1 MQPYSKEPSS
11 SVTVGVS
18 VSTVE
23 KLGISRSR
31 SSARLPTLEKRP
43 RRWFEVAV
51 SSQQAVRFLMCREGK
66 KTRRGKRGCKYI
78 RGQEQAARPIA
89 SDAESLYSLI
99 EALKE

>member
-51 SSQQAVRFLMCREGK
+51 SSQQALLDVPGAK
-66 KTRRGKRGCKYI
+66 KFEKG
-78 RGQEQAARPIA
+78 
-89 SDAESLYSLI
+89 
-99 EALKE
+99 EAGMQIH